1 MMISKERTK
10 KSFFAYII
18 VFPKTIGNVTKAIY
32 NLGGFCILL
41 LKIV

>member
-18 VFPKTIGNVTKAIY
+18 VFSKKFGNVTKAIY
-32 NLGGFCILL
+32 NLGVFFVFCF
-41 LKIV
+41 